1 MHQPNHLTNHL
12 TMNPS
17 LELIDIGVNLMH
29 RRFHADREAVIL
41 RAQAAGVKTQII
53 TGTSLESSIAAAA
66 YAAERPELYATAGV
80 HPHGAQEVSD
90 LAQLRLRL
98 RELVTQPKVV
108 AIGETGLDFNRD
120 FSPREIQEDVFNAQL
135 ELACELHLPLFLHE
149 RDAHQRLLEIL
160 DRFGKQLPPAVVH
173 CFTGTR
179 AELEA
184 YLERDYYIGI
194 TGWICDERHGSHLA
208 ELVQFIPADRLMIE
222 TDAPFLTPR
231 DLRPKPRGGRN
242 EPAFLPHVLK
252 KVAASLNQSVEQV
265 AAASITTTKRFF
277 RL

>member
-1 MHQPNHLTNHL
+1 MNLPTDSPV
-12 TMNPS
+12 NPS

-29 RRFHADREAVIL
+29 RRFHADREAVVL
-41 RAQAAGVKTQII
+41 RAQTAGVKTQII
-53 TGTSLESSIAAAA
+53 TGTSLASSMAAAA
-66 YAAERPELYATAGV
+66 YAAGQPGLYSTAGV
-80 HPHGAQEVSD
+80 HPHGAQEATD
-90 LAQLRLRL
+90 LAQLTLRL
-98 RELVTQPKVV
+98 RELAAQPKVV

-120 FSPREIQEDVFNAQL
+120 FSPRKIQEQVFNAQL
-135 ELACELHLPLFLHE
+135 ELACELNLPLFLHE

-179 AELEA
+179 AQLEA

-194 TGWICDERHGSHLA
+194 TGWICDERHGTHLP
-208 ELVQFIPADRLMIE
+208 ELLKLIPADRLMIE

-252 KVAASLNQSVEQV
+252 HVAASLNQSIEHVS
-265 AAASITTTKRFF
+265 ASSTATAKRFF